1 MGKEACNCEWVDE
14 EVFPAKPARM
24 DYVFLPLAA
33 LPRNPD
39 GSVIDAALPTLV
51 EDYFSEDNTMQKR
64 DVREE
69 GLTEDENDMITE
81 AREDEPATHKTDI
94 VKHPEV
100 LAIQLSRRFTE
111 FKDGAV
117 VETKLENAVSFEE
130 TLVLKD
136 IHHQDVEYKL
146 YAISAHI
153 GGKNSGHYTAYIKKW
168 TPETH
173 EHEWYLANDSTVTRK
188 ELSKDLFKKAYVLF
202 YRRLKT
208 RAYVPLAVREEATKS
223 LEAVLGQMTPEI
235 PKESKGKLFS
245 SNFKGDVGNH
255 IVITKVNAV
264 RFHKCLWQLKG
275 PLAPDLEITKERGEI
290 IDFLPVRHKDGMA
303 TGNYAGI
310 FSPDAVAAMRRAF
323 TEHTEEINPNAD
335 RHWLGNTDNDYN
347 VYFNLTVE
355 IQFNGYTVTEDVW
368 TGSCSWGLC

>member
-69 GLTEDENDMITE
+69 GLTEAENDMITE
-81 AREDEPATHKTDI
+81 ARENEPATHKTDI

-111 FKDGAV
+111 FKDGEV

-188 ELSKDLFKKAYVLF
+188 DLSEDLFKKAYVLF

-208 RAYVPLAVREEATKS
+208 RAYIPVAVREEATKS
-223 LEAVLGQMTPEI
+223 LEAALGRMRPEI
-235 PKESKGKLFS
+235 PIWKKGSEGKFS
-245 SNFKGDVGNH
+245 FKFKGDVGKH

-264 RFHKCLWQLKG
+264 RFYKYLWQLKG
-275 PLAPDLEITKERGEI
+275 PLAPDLEITKARGEI
-290 IDFLPVRHKDGMA
+290 IDFLPVRHKDGMT
-303 TGNYAGI
+303 TGHYEGK
-310 FSPDAVAAMRRAF
+310 FSPDAVAAMRRALPVR
-323 TEHTEEINPNAD
+323 I
-335 RHWLGNTDNDYN
+335 NTDKAYN
-347 VYFNLTVE
+347 IYFNVTVE
-355 IQFNGYTVTEDVW
+355 IQFNGYTVTEDAW
-368 TGSCSWGLC
+368 TGSCSWG